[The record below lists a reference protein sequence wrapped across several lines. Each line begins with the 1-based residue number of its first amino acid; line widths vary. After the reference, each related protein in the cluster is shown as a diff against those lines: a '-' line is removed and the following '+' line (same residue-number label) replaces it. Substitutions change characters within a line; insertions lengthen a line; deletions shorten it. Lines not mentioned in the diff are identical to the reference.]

1 MIRRKKS
8 CGYPVLLLLLCFFT
22 AVSGEAA
29 AQRRYKK
36 EITVGGH
43 GGITMSRLRLEPKVP
58 QKFLIGTTVGA
69 AFRYIE
75 EKYFGFQVELNYAQH
90 GWKEFFENEP
100 HTFSRTLN
108 YLELPFMT
116 HIFFGNQ
123 RVRGFVN
130 LGPQIGFYL
139 SDAYRSN
146 FDPLRLP
153 QFMTSRETAQYTLQ
167 VAHKFDYGITGGAG
181 FELRFGKHI
190 FDLEGRYYFGLGDIF
205 PNHKKDI
212 FSASSIQSIYV
223 TLTYMFRLR

>member
-1 MIRRKKS
+1 MMRLTKNIFA
-8 CGYPVLLLLLCFFT
+8 GLLLT
-22 AVSGEAA
+22 AVFFMAGTEEAS
-29 AQRRYKK
+29 AQRYFKK
-36 EITVGGH
+36 EISVGGR
-43 GGITMSRLRLEPKVP
+43 GGITMSKMRLDPKVP
-58 QKFLIGTTVGA
+58 QNFLMGVTAGA

-75 EKYFGFQVELNYAQH
+75 EKYFGFQIELNYAQH

-100 HTFSRTLN
+100 HSFSRTLN
-108 YLELPFMT
+108 YMELPFMT

-139 SDAYRSN
+139 SDSYTSN
-146 FDPLRLP
+146 FDVLQPP
-153 QFMTSRETAQYTLQ
+153 VFGIIRETAQYTQ
-167 VAHKFDYGITGGAG
+167 KVTRKFDYGITGGAG

-205 PNHKKDI
+205 PNHKRDV